1 MGEVVVASEEAARN
15 ARSTRVGIFTLV
27 GLLLMVLV
35 LGAVTGGSWFED
47 RRRFV
52 VFFPNPVGLREG
64 APVTFRQTALGE
76 VASVDLVFTG
86 RGVESEVQVVIAIRR
101 GVLHGLGGEPVSR
114 LTDDELA
121 ARLSGLGL
129 RATVRATSPLAGQK
143 YLDLDFDPSVPPRF
157 AGIKDLPW
165 PEIPS
170 APTDLE
176 LIREKVEGAIGKIAD
191 VPLDKVLLQM
201 QTTLASAQRL
211 LDAGEIE
218 KAMRE
223 MRSSLVASQQLMGR
237 AEKTLE
243 RFDGVADRIG
253 VTLAS
258 ADVTMQNLQAT
269 MTRLDRTLATVD
281 RNVERTANTQHEALR
296 NLDEM
301 NELLRALRQLA
312 EALQQHPEALLR
324 GKPVKEDKR

>member
-1 MGEVVVASEEAARN
+1 MTAEENVRN

-27 GLLLMVLV
+27 GLLLTVLV
-35 LGAVTGGSWFED
+35 LGAVTGVSWFED
-47 RRRFV
+47 RRPFV

-64 APVTFRQTALGE
+64 APVTFRQTPLGE

-86 RGVESEVQVVIAIRR
+86 RGIESEVQVVIAIRR
-101 GVLHGLGGEPVSR
+101 KVLHGLGGETLSG
-114 LTDDELA
+114 LTDEDLA
-121 ARLSGLGL
+121 ARLSERGL

-143 YLDLDFDPSVPPRF
+143 YLDLDFAPSVPARF

-165 PEIPS
+165 PEIPT

-191 VPLDKVLLQM
+191 VPLDKVLLQV

-223 MRSSLVASQQLMGR
+223 LRSSLGASQKLMSR
-237 AEKTLE
+237 TEKTLE
-243 RFDGVADRIG
+243 KFDGVADR
-253 VTLAS
+253 VTSTLGA
-258 ADVTMQNLQAT
+258 ADTTMQNLQAT
-269 MTRLDRTLATVD
+269 LSRLDGTLATLD
-281 RNVERTANTQHEALR
+281 RNVERTGDTQHAAVR

-301 NELLRALRQLA
+301 NELLRTLRQLA